1 MLIPWLED
9 FSLTSDTAR
18 SEEVRA
24 QIQAARR
31 NHARGFLLW
40 NPEGVYTVEV
50 LK

>member
-9 FSLTSDTAR
+9 FSLTSDRPAP
-18 SEEVRA
+18 EGVPA

-31 NHARGFLLW
+31 NHAKGFLLW
-40 NPEGVYTVEV
+40 NPEGIYTVEV